1 LLLAV
6 PHSQVEQEISAGK
19 DHVLHVVIS
28 FVVTEPPV
36 SPTASLEYSLRFSSG
51 ALLRSGERQHRRSRQ
66 HDGERLKHVVCQE
79 TRSSPADGMTV
90 PPSLSSNQGPKEM
103 DSNRPDPSER
113 ERDSSMRFQP
123 NPGTLRIP
131 DNLCVLQ

>member
-79 TRSSPADGMTV
+79 TGEFACGWDDCATV
-90 PPSLSSNQGPKEM
+90 PFFQSGA
-103 DSNRPDPSER
+103 
-113 ERDSSMRFQP
+113 ERDGFQSP
-123 NPGTLRIP
+123 
-131 DNLCVLQ
+131 